1 MKKVA
6 LISTFCDNQEKLD
19 ILERNIKIVK
29 SHNIDV
35 IVISPFYLPKNIVE
49 SCDYFFL
56 TKDNMVFQWP
66 ERAMFYWR
74 IVTYNNKSYK
84 LSTTYADYGFAGLY
98 QVKQLSEIA
107 LNLEYDQFYH
117 MIYDLKID
125 DNVISG
131 FYSDKNCSV
140 YPSKRDYT
148 IWAVGLHYMI
158 FDRENLKNFISYIS
172 KENYLKIKG
181 CDAFLWLHIHQE
193 LINYD
198 IEPIPVEDEIY
209 YYKDHDFLNSSPIKN
224 LKFFIEKNDETLESI
239 KLFFY
244 DNEDGKEIKLIV
256 DSEETVH
263 IVNNCDIID
272 LDFNKLNLKKVQIE
286 FDSISHDL
294 TKIIDKIRHN
304 AIHKV

>member
-19 ILERNIKIVK
+19 VLERNIKIVK

-35 IVISPFYLPKNIVE
+35 IVISPFYLPQNIVE

-66 ERAMFYWR
+66 ERAMFYWE
-74 IVTYNNKSYK
+74 IVTYHNKSYK

-131 FYSDKNCSV
+131 FYSDKNFSV
-140 YPSKRDYT
+140 YPSKREDT

-158 FDRENLKNFISYIS
+158 FNKENLKNFISHIS

-181 CDAFLWLHIHQE
+181 SDAFVWLHTYQE
-193 LINYD
+193 LINYV
-198 IEPIPVEDEIY
+198 IEPIPVEDEIFY
-209 YYKDHDFLNSSPIKN
+209 YQNYDLLNASPIKN
-224 LKFFIEKNDETLESI
+224 LKIFIEKNDETLETI

-244 DNEDGKEIKLIV
+244 NNEDGKKIKLTI
-256 DSEETVH
+256 DDKETVH

-272 LDFNKLNLKKVQIE
+272 LGFNKLNLKQVKIE
-286 FDSISHDL
+286 FDSVTYDL
-294 TKIIDKIRHN
+294 TQIIDKIRHN
-304 AIHKV
+304 GMHIV

>member
-35 IVISPFYLPKNIVE
+35 IVISPFYLPQNIVE

-66 ERAMFYWR
+66 ERAMFYWS
-74 IVTYNNKSYK
+74 IVCYHNKSYK

-98 QVKQLSEIA
+98 QVKQLSEVA
-107 LNLEYDQFYH
+107 LNLGYDQFYH

-131 FYSDKNCSV
+131 FYSDKSCSV
-140 YPSKRDYT
+140 YPSKRDDL

-181 CDAFLWLHIHQE
+181 CDALAWLHKHQE
-193 LINYD
+193 LVNYV

-209 YYKDHDFLNSSPIKN
+209 YYSNYDFLNSSPIKN
-224 LKFFIEKNDETLESI
+224 LKIFIEKNDETLETI

-244 DNEDGKEIKLIV
+244 DNEDGKELRLIING
-256 DSEETVH
+256 EETVH
-263 IVNNCDIID
+263 MVNNCDIID
-272 LDFNKLNLKKVQIE
+272 LGFNKLTPKEVKIE
-286 FDSISHDL
+286 FNSITYDL
-294 TKIIDKIRHN
+294 TQIIHKIRHN
-304 AIHKV
+304 VIYKV